1 MASSGTGPGGTEGED
16 PPAAGQPPDRPES
29 PAPGPPIEG
38 PTPSQPQGGQAPWGP
53 PPGAPPLSDPPPG
66 APPPWGT
73 PPGPYG
79 AWPGGPVPAWPM
91 RSPSG
96 FPLHPMGLGEILD
109 GAIGLYRRNWGLLV
123 GTVAGV
129 LVPLHFLI
137 AFLNRDYFTR
147 LHQLFSALRGGGTP
161 PTTVNMTASGGGLVV
176 LLVLPFLSGAVAIAA
191 ASAYL
196 GRSITVG
203 QVYRALFRRFWA
215 LLAVVVMSYIV
226 ELVGLVFLI
235 VPGIFLYVRLVA
247 APVAVVLEGAGPV
260 AAWERSWRLT
270 RGFGWKILGTVIVS
284 YFITAVGGLIVQVP
298 FFAVGYLAGGAG
310 WVFLGAGQTLAS
322 LLTTPFSTIILVLI
336 YFDLR
341 IRKEAFDLSVLA
353 QQLQAPYPS

>member
-123 GTVAGV
+123 
-129 LVPLHFLI
+129 
-137 AFLNRDYFTR
+137 
-147 LHQLFSALRGGGTP
+147 
-161 PTTVNMTASGGGLVV
+161 
-176 LLVLPFLSGAVAIAA
+176 
-191 ASAYL
+191 
-196 GRSITVG
+196 
-203 QVYRALFRRFWA
+203 
-215 LLAVVVMSYIV
+215 VVVMSYIV

-353 QQLQAPYPS
+353 QQLQAP